1 MNRKIEIYVFV
12 LLFSIFLTS
21 CTKPFTEED
30 NGRTINFGIDD
41 PFEIELAGNP
51 STGYIWDV
59 LSYDSTIVKQV
70 GKAEFE
76 PIDDKI
82 GSGGKY
88 TFNFQ
93 TISAG
98 QTTLVL
104 IYYRKFE
111 ENVPPAKTFEL
122 KVVSG
127 TMGRILED

>member
-1 MNRKIEIYVFV
+1 MNRKIEILIFV

-21 CTKPFTEED
+21 CTQPFTEED

-59 LSYDSTIVKQV
+59 LSYDSTIIKQV

-76 PIDDKI
+76 PFDDKI

-93 TISAG
+93 TIAAG
-98 QTTLVL
+98 QTNLVL

-111 ENVPPAKTFEL
+111 ENVLPAKTFEL
-122 KVVSG
+122 KVLSG